1 MILKNQ
7 FLFYNSHIII
17 TFAPAVGSK
26 VHKIPKI
33 MKDPMKIYDIPITSL
48 KVGIH
53 TFNYEVTQDL
63 MDFYGY
69 EDHWDDARVSVTVT
83 LEKRVNV
90 MRLDI
95 DAVGDI
101 HTWCDV
107 TDEEFRLPIEGHE
120 SLTVKVQEI
129 PSDDDQVIVLSP
141 LDTVLNVGQWIY
153 EVIVLSVPQKR
164 YHPSYL
170 EREGSEWNDEE
181 EDGYEELLLQSFTRY
196 DSQGRVVEA
205 MHEDIEEIYEH
216 LFFTYSEVNGKI
228 EQKSNW

>member
-1 MILKNQ
+1 
-7 FLFYNSHIII
+7 
-17 TFAPAVGSK
+17 
-26 VHKIPKI
+26 

-48 KVGIH
+48 KVGVH

-107 TDEEFRLPIEGHE
+107 TDEEFRLPIKGHE

-181 EDGYEELLLQSFTRY
+181 EDGYEEDGYEEEYEGEY
-196 DSQGRVVEA
+196 DEDDMMDSNIAPIYSTENTEDHSGQ
-205 MHEDIEEIYEH
+205 EDIDPRWAKLKDI
-216 LFFTYSEVNGKI
+216 LNNKTK
-228 EQKSNW
+228 